1 MDLDWFIFPSPES
14 SYFHDKVKVGQ
25 LIYIPKKN
33 MKDMIQMNQ
42 QIMKKSIFH
51 AYI

>member
-14 SYFHDKVKVGQ
+14 SYLHDKVKIGQ

-33 MKDMIQMNQ
+33 MKDTILMSQLIV
-42 QIMKKSIFH
+42 KKSIFH
-51 AYI
+51 VYI